1 MRLMRV
7 GEAGS
12 ERPVVVVP
20 ESPGSALQVDSIVGD
35 LDAAFFAGDG
45 ITRLRGALEGR
56 SGLPVVD
63 LAGVRRG
70 PPIARPGKIICV
82 GLNYE
87 DHARETGVE
96 LPDEPPLFM
105 KAPNTVVGPDDE
117 VIIPPGSEK
126 TDWEIEL
133 GVVVGRVVRR
143 ETPEQAVSAIAGLVI
158 SNDLSERHYQLERG
172 GQWDKG
178 KSCDTFNPL
187 GPLLVTPDEFTWPL
201 ALSMQLL
208 VNGKLL
214 QDSNTSSLAVDVPGL
229 LSYISTFMTLEP
241 GDLVNT
247 GTPAGVGLGLDPP
260 RYLKPGD
267 TMELTIEG
275 LGTQRQVCRAADDAI

>member
-12 ERPVVVVP
+12 ERPAVVSSEDAGTV
-20 ESPGSALQVDSIVGD
+20 LLVDSLVGD
-35 LDAAFFAGDG
+35 FDAAFFAGDG
-45 ITRLRGALEGR
+45 VNRLRDALGDP
-56 SGLPVVD
+56 SGLPTVD
-63 LAGVRRG
+63 LSAVRIG
-70 PPIARPGKIICV
+70 PPIARPGKIVCV
-82 GLNYE
+82 GLNYA
-87 DHARETGVE
+87 DHAQETGVK

-105 KAPNTVVGPDDE
+105 KAPNTVVGPEDE
-117 VIIPPGSEK
+117 VLIPPRSEK

-133 GVVVGRVVRR
+133 GVVIGRVARR
-143 ETPEQAVSAIAGLVI
+143 ETPEQAFSCIAGLVI
-158 SNDLSERHYQLERG
+158 SNDLSERHFQLERG

-187 GPLLVTPDEFTWPL
+187 GPLLVTPDEFDWPL

-208 VNGKLL
+208 VNGELM
-214 QDSNTSSLAVDVPGL
+214 QDSNTSNLAVDVPGL
-229 LSYISTFMTLEP
+229 VSYISTFMTLEP

-247 GTPAGVGLGLDPP
+247 GTPAGVGLGLHPP

-267 TMELTIEG
+267 TMELTIDG
-275 LGTQRQVCRAADDAI
+275 LGTQRQVCRAAEDAS

>member
-7 GEAGS
+7 GDVGS
-12 ERPVVVVP
+12 ERPAVV
-20 ESPGSALQVDSIVGD
+20 SSQDDGTALLVDSLAGD
-35 LDAAFFAGDG
+35 FDAAFFAGG
-45 ITRLRGALEGR
+45 GLSRLRDALDDPA
-56 SGLPVVD
+56 GLSTVD
-63 LAGVRRG
+63 LANVRSG
-70 PPIARPGKIICV
+70 PPIARPGKIVCV
-82 GLNYE
+82 GLNYA

-105 KAPNTVVGPDDE
+105 KAPNTVVGPNDE
-117 VIIPPGSEK
+117 VLIPPGSEK

-143 ETPEQAVSAIAGLVI
+143 ETPEQALSAIAGLVI

-187 GPLLVTPDEFTWPL
+187 GPVLATPDEFTWPL
-201 ALSMQLL
+201 ALPMRLL
-208 VNGKLL
+208 VNGEVL
-214 QDSNTSSLAVDVPGL
+214 QDSNTSNLAIDVPGL

-241 GDLVNT
+241 GDLINT

-260 RYLKPGD
+260 RYLKAGD

-275 LGTQRQVCRAADDAI
+275 LGTQHQVSRAAQDAR

>member
-12 ERPVVVVP
+12 ERPAVV
-20 ESPGSALQVDSIVGD
+20 SSQDPGTALLVDSLIGD
-35 LDAAFFAGDG
+35 FDAAFFAGDG
-45 ITRLRGALEGR
+45 LIKLRNALEDPA
-56 SGLPVVD
+56 GLPTVD
-63 LAGVRRG
+63 LAAVRSG
-70 PPIARPGKIICV
+70 PPVARPGKIVCV
-82 GLNYE
+82 GLNYA

-117 VIIPPGSEK
+117 VLIPPGSEK

-133 GVVVGRVVRR
+133 GIVIGRLVRR
-143 ETPEQAVSAIAGLVI
+143 ESPEEALSSIAGLAI

-187 GPLLVTPDEFTWPL
+187 GPVLATPDEFTWPL
-201 ALSMQLL
+201 ALSMQLW
-208 VNGKLL
+208 VNGELL
-214 QDSNTSSLAVDVPGL
+214 QDSNTSNLAVDVPGL

-267 TMELTIEG
+267 IMDLMIEG
-275 LGTQRQVCRAADDAI
+275 LGTQHQVCGAAEEAS